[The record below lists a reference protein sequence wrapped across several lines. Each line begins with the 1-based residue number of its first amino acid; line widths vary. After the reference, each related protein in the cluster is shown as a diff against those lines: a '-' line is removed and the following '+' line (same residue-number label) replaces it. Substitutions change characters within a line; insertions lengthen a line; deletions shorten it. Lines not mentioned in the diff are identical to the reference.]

1 MILFTLVLVMSVE
14 FEFTDSIPWKEA
26 VNEDGKYVTLSL
38 FINMLDKQLN
48 EYFVLIFV
56 VGNG

>member
-14 FEFTDSIPWKEA
+14 FEFTDSIAWKEA

-38 FINMLDKQLN
+38 FNMLDKQLN
-48 EYFVLIFV
+48 EHFVLIFV
-56 VGNG
+56 VRNG

>member
-1 MILFTLVLVMSVE
+1 MILFTIVLVMSME

-26 VNEDGKYVTLSL
+26 VNEDGKYVNLTLL
-38 FINMLDKQLN
+38 NILDKQLN

-56 VGNG
+56 FGNG

>member
-1 MILFTLVLVMSVE
+1 MSVE

>member
-26 VNEDGKYVTLSL
+26 VNENGKYVTLSL
-38 FINMLDKQLN
+38 FNMLDKQLN